1 MHMNKTMP
9 YRQLLILPF
18 VLLVCACSSQPAVEP
33 TLTHTPTR
41 RIPTKTITSV
51 PTNTP
56 SPTATITSTS
66 TTTPVI
72 AGPEEYLEWMNPL
85 TGLMVEN
92 KELLQRHPVM
102 IKVSNFPREGR
113 PHAGLSNAD
122 IVFDYYIGEGTNR
135 FLALFYGEDSEKV
148 GPIRSGRLV
157 DAQLVRMYQGIL
169 GYAGADQNS
178 VNPTLI
184 NQLGNRAITQAPK
197 TCPALCDVGDHSV
210 FSVFADTSLLT
221 QYYNQLNGTTPFQPE
236 LSGLYFNS
244 SKPTT
249 GVPAASLTVKF
260 NAYNISQWQF
270 DDVEGNYLRWIEKVD
285 ANNNLSMIPLID
297 RNNNE
302 LIYAENVILL
312 FAPYTQYAPT
322 LHDVGLWYNWNGQ
335 RAVLFRDGLV
345 LEGVWKFVGTD
356 RPLQFFTETGESLAL
371 KPGKTWIIIGG
382 LASTLE
388 ESDPGHWTFQFYL
401 P

>member
-1 MHMNKTMP
+1 MKKTTHYQQFIIP
-9 YRQLLILPF
+9 AFI
-18 VLLVCACSSQPAVEP
+18 LLVCACSSQPVVEP
-33 TLTHTPTR
+33 TLENTPTR
-41 RIPTKTITSV
+41 RNPTSTATSIPT
-51 PTNTP
+51 NAP
-56 SPTATITSTS
+56 SPAATSTM
-66 TTTPVI
+66 TPTATPVI
-72 AGPEEYLEWMNPL
+72 AGPEEYPEGMNPL

-92 KELLQRHPVM
+92 QELLERHPVM
-102 IKVSNFPREGR
+102 VKVSNFPREGR
-113 PHAGLSNAD
+113 PHAGLSSAD
-122 IVFDYYIGEGTNR
+122 MVFDYFIGEGTNR
-135 FLALFYGEDSEKV
+135 FLALYYGEDAEKV

-169 GYAGADQNS
+169 GYAGADQSS

-184 NQLGNRAITQAPK
+184 NQLGNRAISQAPK

-221 QYYNQLNGTTPFQPE
+221 QYYNQLEGTTDFQPD
-236 LSGLYFNS
+236 LKGMYFDSNRP
-244 SKPTT
+244 KT
-249 GVPAASLTVKF
+249 GVAAESLMVKF
-260 NAYNISQWQF
+260 NAYNIGEWQF
-270 DDVEGNYLRWIEKVD
+270 DDIEGSYLRWIEKVAAD
-285 ANNNLSMIPLID
+285 NNLSMIPLID

-302 LIYAENVILL
+302 LIHAENVILL

-335 RAVLFRDGLV
+335 RVVLFRDGLAV
-345 LEGVWKFVGTD
+345 EGVWKFVGTD
-356 RPLQFFTETGESLAL
+356 HPLQFFTEAGELLAL

-388 ESDPGHWTFQFYL
+388 ESNPGHWTFQFNL